1 MATYVATTHARRNC
15 KVITNTIMNRV
26 ICDGHHKIKVELS
39 TFPGFPR
46 DTVKVTPRTGKVV
59 LPAVG
64 F

>member
-26 ICDGHHKIKVELS
+26 IGDGHHKIKGELS
-39 TFPGFPR
+39 TFPFVPR
-46 DTVKVTPRTGKVV
+46 DTIKVTPGTGKVI
-59 LPAVG
+59 LPARG